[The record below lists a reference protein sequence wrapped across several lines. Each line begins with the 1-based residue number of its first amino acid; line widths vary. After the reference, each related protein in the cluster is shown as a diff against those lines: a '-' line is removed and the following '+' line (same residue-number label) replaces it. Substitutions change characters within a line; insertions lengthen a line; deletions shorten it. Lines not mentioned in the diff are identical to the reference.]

1 MSNLTVFCIVY
12 QEFVLDYCHCFRKPD
27 AMFIFI
33 FSQTSVKL
41 NGKKKST
48 LGTCTLGLSNLTP
61 FSSLQFGI
69 SSSTKVQNHLTVWL
83 RGHGF
88 TPA

>member
-41 NGKKKST
+41 NGKKIHFGYMYT
-48 LGTCTLGLSNLTP
+48 WAV
-61 FSSLQFGI
+61 QF
-69 SSSTKVQNHLTVWL
+69 NPL
-83 RGHGF
+83 
-88 TPA
+88 